1 MGPAALRYLGRKL
14 SQLTGGARL
23 VEPSPIRAAS
33 TAPGPQLRTVRQY
46 AARITSSR
54 NGLAVAAVGLWR
66 RCIGVP
72 AVIFVLAVA
81 CSFWLYIVVDDAVE
95 SVARLR
101 FERQASDIRHAI
113 GSRIH
118 SYADVMYG
126 LQALLASQPHVS
138 RVQFRRY
145 VESLDL
151 KSRYPGYDVVNY
163 AVRVLPEEKQRF
175 EASVRA
181 DSSTAPEGYPHFA
194 IKPPGDRPEYFVI
207 VYVEPMAGFEFAFGL
222 DLGANP
228 AVDGADSSTLRALQH
243 SARDSGLVTAS
254 GRPIRIK
261 TRGKEYTGLALR
273 LAVYRGGMSL
283 ATIEDRRAAYLGS
296 VGAGLNVQE
305 LMKGVIDSMAAHDV
319 EFKVYDIGSVDEA
332 PEKSAVSEERL
343 LFSSGQLESP
353 PRADVDLTSEHTYF
367 SNSLPLTVG
376 GRTWEV
382 TFSAKKDSMFEGI
395 DGYIP
400 GAILAGGLFSSVL
413 LFGMFYSVASSR
425 SRAVAMAN
433 VMTEDLRNSTEQL
446 QALSRR
452 HVDVQESERR
462 RFSRELH
469 DQVGQ
474 NLTALSINLDILKS
488 QLPRGNDA
496 LHSRLEDAGTLLES
510 TAATIENV
518 MAELR
523 PPMLDDYGLLPALQW
538 YANDFVRRTGIE
550 VAVRGSETGV
560 RLAQSS
566 EIALF
571 RIVQEAL
578 NNVAKHAHASQVS
591 ITLEHAGE
599 HVIMII
605 ADDGVGYGAAT
616 SSAARRR
623 SGLGMVTMRERTQA
637 VGGQFEIGPAADG
650 GTRISVRVPC

>member
-1 MGPAALRYLGRKL
+1 MSGPRLIDTGALHGAPATLARQASALRQHPVR
-14 SQLTGGARL
+14 TT
-23 VEPSPIRAAS
+23 PSRH
-33 TAPGPQLRTVRQY
+33 
-46 AARITSSR
+46 
-54 NGLAVAAVGLWR
+54 GLAVAAAGLWR
-66 RCIGVP
+66 RGIGIP
-72 AVIFVLAVA
+72 IVIFMLSVA
-81 CSFWLYIVVDDAVE
+81 CSFWLYVVVDHAVE

-126 LQALLASQPHVS
+126 LQALLASEPHVS
-138 RVQFRRY
+138 RAQFRRY

-151 KSRYPGYDVVNY
+151 ARRYPGYDVVNY
-163 AVRVLPEEKQRF
+163 AVRVLPEQKQRF

-181 DSSTAPEGYPHFA
+181 DTSINPRGYPQFA
-194 IKPPGDRPEYFVI
+194 IKPPGSRPEYFVI
-207 VYVEPMAGFEFAFGL
+207 IYVEPMAGFEFAFGL

-228 AVDGADSSTLRALQH
+228 AVDGADSNTLRALQH

-261 TRGKEYTGLALR
+261 SRGKEYTGLALR
-273 LAVYRGGMSL
+273 LGVYRGGVSL
-283 ATIEDRRAAYLGS
+283 ATVEDRRAAYLGS

-305 LMKGVIDSMAAHDV
+305 LMKGLVDPKASHNIG
-319 EFKVYDIGSVDEA
+319 FKVYDFGSVDEGSQ
-332 PEKSAVSEERL
+332 KGAVSEERL
-343 LFSSGQLESP
+343 LFSSAQLQSP
-353 PRADVDLTSEHTYF
+353 VERSRYTEEAADADIAGDDAHF
-367 SNSLPLTVG
+367 SSSLPLTVG
-376 GRTWEV
+376 GRVWRV
-382 TFSAKKDSMFEGI
+382 AFSANKSAMMEGI
-395 DGYIP
+395 DEYIP
-400 GAILAGGLFSSVL
+400 GTILAGGLFSSVL
-413 LFGMFYSVASSR
+413 LFGMFYSIASSR

-433 VMTEDLRNSTEQL
+433 VMTEDLRNSTDQL

-488 QLPRGNDA
+488 QLPQGNEA
-496 LHSRLEDAGTLLES
+496 LHSRLHDAGVLLES

-550 VAVRGSETGV
+550 VEVR
-560 RLAQSS
+560 
-566 EIALF
+566 
-571 RIVQEAL
+571 EAK
-578 NNVAKHAHASQVS
+578 APGASRS
-591 ITLEHAGE
+591 RARSH
-599 HVIMII
+599 
-605 ADDGVGYGAAT
+605 
-616 SSAARRR
+616 SSASFRRR
-623 SGLGMVTMRERTQA
+623 STMLPNTLMPPR
-637 VGGQFEIGPAADG
+637 
-650 GTRISVRVPC
+650 

>member
-1 MGPAALRYLGRKL
+1 
-14 SQLTGGARL
+14 
-23 VEPSPIRAAS
+23 
-33 TAPGPQLRTVRQY
+33 
-46 AARITSSR
+46 
-54 NGLAVAAVGLWR
+54 
-66 RCIGVP
+66 
-72 AVIFVLAVA
+72 
-81 CSFWLYIVVDDAVE
+81 
-95 SVARLR
+95 
-101 FERQASDIRHAI
+101 
-113 GSRIH
+113 
-118 SYADVMYG
+118 
-126 LQALLASQPHVS
+126 
-138 RVQFRRY
+138 
-145 VESLDL
+145 
-151 KSRYPGYDVVNY
+151 
-163 AVRVLPEEKQRF
+163 
-175 EASVRA
+175 
-181 DSSTAPEGYPHFA
+181 
-194 IKPPGDRPEYFVI
+194 
-207 VYVEPMAGFEFAFGL
+207 
-222 DLGANP
+222 
-228 AVDGADSSTLRALQH
+228 QH

-273 LAVYRGGMSL
+273 LAVYRGGVSL
-283 ATIEDRRAAYLGS
+283 STVEDRRAAYLGS

-305 LMKGVIDSMAAHDV
+305 LMKGVVDPTASYAIG
-319 EFKVYDIGSVDEA
+319 FKVYDIGSLDEA
-332 PEKSAVSEERL
+332 SQKSAVSEERL
-343 LFSSGQLESP
+343 LFSSGQLGSP
-353 PRADVDLTSEHTYF
+353 VWADADIASDDSHF
-367 SNSLPLTVG
+367 SSSLPLTVG
-376 GRTWEV
+376 GRMWQV
-382 TFSAKKDSMFEGI
+382 AFGAKKNAMIEGI

-400 GAILAGGLFSSVL
+400 GAILAGGLFSSFL

-488 QLPRGNDA
+488 QLPHGNEG

-550 VAVRGSETGV
+550 VEVQGKETTA

-578 NNVAKHAHASQVS
+578 NNVAKHAHASKVS
-591 ITLEHAGE
+591 ITLEHTDE
-599 HVIMII
+599 QLLMTI
-605 ADDGVGYGAAT
+605 ADDGVGYGTAT
-616 SSAARRR
+616 GSAARRR
-623 SGLGMVTMRERTQA
+623 AGLGMVTMRERTQA
-637 VGGQFEIGPAADG
+637 VGGQFEIGPAVGG
-650 GTRISVRVPC
+650 GTRVNVRVPC